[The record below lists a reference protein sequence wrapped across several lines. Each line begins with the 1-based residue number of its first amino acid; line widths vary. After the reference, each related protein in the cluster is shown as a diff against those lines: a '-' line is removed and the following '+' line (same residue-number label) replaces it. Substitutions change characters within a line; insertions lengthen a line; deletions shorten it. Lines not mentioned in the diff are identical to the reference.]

1 MINWKNE
8 LGVIRPEFGAG
19 VKAFFTERLGG
30 VSSGPWGGVDGIMG
44 LNVGS
49 RVGDNSSCVR
59 MNRSIVADLCPAEP
73 RWMTQVH
80 GIAVVNAE
88 DVTDESVQADAQ
100 ITTQPETV
108 CVVQV
113 ADCLPVLLADRQG
126 RVVGAVHAGWKSL
139 VAGVIEASVAAM
151 RAKVPDCKLKA
162 WLGPRIGFDDFEV
175 GTEVADVFRT
185 NYPEVAD
192 GIKPKDEKFC
202 VDLAAYAKAA
212 LNKVG
217 VEDIEDCALP
227 TVADAQRFF
236 SYRRDGEQTG
246 RHAAVIWIEK

>member
-30 VSSGPWGGVDGIMG
+30 VSSGPWGIMG

-59 MNRSIVADLCPAEP
+59 MNRSIVADLCPSEP

-113 ADCLPVLLADRQG
+113 ILVKEHLVNGWDELLALFTPVG
-126 RVVGAVHAGWKSL
+126 RV
-139 VAGVIEASVAAM
+139 
-151 RAKVPDCKLKA
+151 
-162 WLGPRIGFDDFEV
+162 WLP
-175 GTEVADVFRT
+175 A
-185 NYPEVAD
+185 
-192 GIKPKDEKFC
+192 
-202 VDLAAYAKAA
+202 
-212 LNKVG
+212 
-217 VEDIEDCALP
+217 
-227 TVADAQRFF
+227 
-236 SYRRDGEQTG
+236 
-246 RHAAVIWIEK
+246 

>member
-8 LGVIRPEFGAG
+8 LGVICPEFGAG

-59 MNRSIVADLCPAEP
+59 MNRSIVADLCPSEP

-113 ADCLPVLLADRQG
+113 ADCLPVLLADQQG

-151 RAKVPDCKLKA
+151 RDKVPDCKLKA
-162 WLGPRIGFDDFEV
+162 WFGPRIGFDDFEV

-212 LNKVG
+212 LNKVD
-217 VEDIEDCALP
+217 VEDIEDCALS

>member
-88 DVTDESVQADAQ
+88 DVTDESVCEDAA
-100 ITTQPETV
+100 E
-108 CVVQV
+108 
-113 ADCLPVLLADRQG
+113 
-126 RVVGAVHAGWKSL
+126 
-139 VAGVIEASVAAM
+139 
-151 RAKVPDCKLKA
+151 
-162 WLGPRIGFDDFEV
+162 
-175 GTEVADVFRT
+175 
-185 NYPEVAD
+185 
-192 GIKPKDEKFC
+192 
-202 VDLAAYAKAA
+202 KAA
-212 LNKVG
+212 EEETAEN
-217 VEDIEDCALP
+217 EDI
-227 TVADAQRFF
+227 
-236 SYRRDGEQTG
+236 
-246 RHAAVIWIEK
+246 